1 MNLAHT
7 QRLAV
12 WAEHGEPKA
21 YGGSDLMREDVQA
34 TVAEIE
40 RMAELLYRL
49 HVAPGEV
56 AHKEQKAQMYRRA
69 LLLACNGDEDQ
80 LAYFVSEAESQS

>member
-12 WAEHGEPKA
+12 WAEHGEPKG
-21 YGGSDLMREDVQA
+21 YGGSDLMRGDVKA
-34 TVAEIE
+34 TLAEVE

-49 HVAPGEV
+49 HVAPRSAAGEGGQRG
-56 AHKEQKAQMYRRA
+56 E
-69 LLLACNGDEDQ
+69 NDQ
-80 LAYFVSEAESQS
+80 GEK